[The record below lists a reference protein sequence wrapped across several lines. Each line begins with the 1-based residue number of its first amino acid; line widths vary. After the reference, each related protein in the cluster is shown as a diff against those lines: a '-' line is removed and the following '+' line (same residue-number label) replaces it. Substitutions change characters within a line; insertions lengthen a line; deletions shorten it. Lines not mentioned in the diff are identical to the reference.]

1 MTDNQRAA
9 FEACAS
15 KKWPGASF
23 APDQNNCGIVVT
35 ERYKH
40 PKLQTAWEAYQAAFE
55 SPQVQDLKDA
65 LQSILYDMEAEGRG
79 TGYEYQNAQAV
90 LAAMEAYDE

>member
-9 FEACAS
+9 FEALFPKPENITWAGDGYAVTAYSDWKAINYCH
-15 KKWPGASF
+15 KWDG
-23 APDQNNCGIVVT
+23 
-35 ERYKH
+35 
-40 PKLQTAWEAYQAAFE
+40 YQAALK

-79 TGYEYQNAQAV
+79 TGYEYQNALAV
-90 LAAMEAYDE
+90 LAAME